1 MKLGEKRIIM
11 PKIGPKSYL
20 KKLPGGGKPEQKS
33 RMLENNMRT
42 TMRNIED
49 GIRTL
54 PWRRKDGRIWL

>member
-1 MKLGEKRIIM
+1 MHSKSISVETWREKNNYAKNRT
-11 PKIGPKSYL
+11 KSYL

-54 PWRRKDGRIWL
+54 P